1 MIFLTDTE
9 RKFTSNWVA
18 EAETNDS
25 MDVRIYLME
34 DSDSCVR
41 GSSNRIS
48 MNIRY
53 TAGIVDELMKLPLDF
68 YFDLFFLLISR
79 TIRLLLDTRDNGV
92 AYGLGIDHEM
102 ALAIYR
108 VGSEQ
113 EYAEV
118 NLKK

>member
-1 MIFLTDTE
+1 MNLIFLTDTE
-9 RKFTSNWVA
+9 QKFTLNRVA

-53 TAGIVDELMKLPLDF
+53 MAGIVDELMKLPLDF
-68 YFDLFFLLISR
+68 YFDLFLIFKER
-79 TIRLLLDTRDNGV
+79 FDF
-92 AYGLGIDHEM
+92 
-102 ALAIYR
+102 
-108 VGSEQ
+108 
-113 EYAEV
+113 
-118 NLKK
+118 